1 MNRIVLTLLALP
13 LFSATAMAQVA
24 TPAPT
29 PSSAVTAPS
38 PVPAPMPGTIGTNTA
53 TAPTVGGASGE
64 NSFTESQARARLEQN
79 GYSNVSSLTQD
90 PNGVW
95 RGTALRNGTT
105 VAIGL
110 DYKGNISTN

>member
-1 MNRIVLTLLALP
+1 MNRIVLTMLALP
-13 LFSATAMAQVA
+13 LFSATALAQVA
-24 TPAPT
+24 APVQA
-29 PSSAVTAPS
+29 PVSPPAVTAPS
-38 PVPAPMPGTIGTNTA
+38 PVPAPMPGVAGTN
-53 TAPTVGGASGE
+53 APSVGGASGE
-64 NSFTESQARARLEQN
+64 NSFTENQARTRLEQN